1 MSGLFPYVC
10 RALLRV
16 SGGAT
21 ARGLSDVTKLQ
32 AGWGGAGQPSDR
44 GAGSE
49 CVYIGFSQPAVSDFR
64 PPLYQETFPWFSVNA
79 GAERELTPEPS
90 WKTGEILD
98 SQALSLPPSF
108 SREPHLLALA
118 VFLDLEYCFIPSQSA
133 AYVFQLGPDVQHGR

>member
-1 MSGLFPYVC
+1 MCLYRIQPTCSFGFQTPALSG
-10 RALLRV
+10 
-16 SGGAT
+16 
-21 ARGLSDVTKLQ
+21 D
-32 AGWGGAGQPSDR
+32 
-44 GAGSE
+44 
-49 CVYIGFSQPAVSDFR
+49 
-64 PPLYQETFPWFSVNA
+64 FPWFSVNA

-90 WKTGEILD
+90 RKIGEILD